1 MKVQAHRAQMELG
14 ALSGKARLKFFPY
27 LVLEGPY
34 FGLYSTVNSAKI
46 SKFRGGMCPNQPAGE
61 CF

>member
-46 SKFRGGMCPNQPAGE
+46 SKFRGGM
-61 CF
+61 